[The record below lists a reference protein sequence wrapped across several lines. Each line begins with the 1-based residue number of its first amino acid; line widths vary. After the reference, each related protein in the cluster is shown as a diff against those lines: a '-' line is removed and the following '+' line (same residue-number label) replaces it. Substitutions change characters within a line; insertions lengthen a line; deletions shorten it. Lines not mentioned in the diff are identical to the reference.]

1 MNERLARSRPPARW
15 LIPLAPDVSW
25 HLGDFFGNHR
35 VAAHHGSLS
44 RETRLLAERRLKA
57 GDLTVLVATASL
69 ELGLDIG
76 DVDLVCQLGS
86 PRLIATFLQRAG
98 RSGHKVGGTPK
109 ARLFPQ
115 TRDELVECAALLD
128 SIHPPWRSG
137 RPAHS
142 AGTGRRAGAADRGR
156 SRVRRLGRRCAV
168 CAGAARVAVRRVAP
182 GDVR

>member
-1 MNERLARSRPPARW
+1 M
-15 LIPLAPDVSW
+15 PDVSW
-25 HLGDFFGNHR
+25 HLGDLPGNHR

-44 RETRLLAERRLKA
+44 RETRLFAERRLKA
-57 GDLTVLVATASL
+57 DDLTVLVATASL

-86 PRLIATFLQRAG
+86 PRSIATFLQRAG

-128 SIHPPWRSG
+128 SIRRGEVDALRIPRWRRSTCWRS
-137 RPAHS
+137 RSWPKPRAKT
-142 AGTGRRAGAADRGR
+142 GTKMRCSRWCGARGR
-156 SRVRRLGRRCAV
+156 SPG
-168 CAGAARVAVRRVAP
+168 CAG
-182 GDVR
+182 